1 MFQAVTAGEKIYLR
15 PSDPSLFTFIVALH
29 PLQFLQHYTCVM
41 LPEIMLKRVQARTS
55 TMERQQ
61 VFMKVN
67 SARDKTQPGKLV
79 INTSKQCQKSVMD
92 SVVMHSSQHKKL
104 ASTICELSMEDHV
117 VPTR

>member
-1 MFQAVTAGEKIYLR
+1 
-15 PSDPSLFTFIVALH
+15 
-29 PLQFLQHYTCVM
+29 M

-55 TMERQQ
+55 AMERQQ

-92 SVVMHSSQHKKL
+92 SVVMHSSQHKKW
-104 ASTICELSMEDHV
+104 ASTICELSIEDHV